1 MATRPA
7 RLIQITPSPDAAYLY
22 ARPPLM
28 GPLDLLWHLLNLL
41 APALGLSLIAASLA
55 KLLWRR
61 ELSAV
66 RWRRLAAWGMAV
78 TLLALLGGLAING
91 RDGRMS
97 TYLAMVLANAL
108 ALWWAGFGPRRR

>member
-1 MATRPA
+1 
-7 RLIQITPSPDAAYLY
+7 
-22 ARPPLM
+22 M
-28 GPLDLLWHLLNLL
+28 GPLDLLWHVLNLL
-41 APALGLSLIAASLA
+41 APALGLALIAASLC

-61 ELSAV
+61 ELAGV
-66 RWRRLAAWGMAV
+66 RWRSLFIWGAFGS
-78 TLLALLGGLAING
+78 LLALLGGLVISG